1 MSKPDLMPKNQSN
14 DCDLV
19 TTVAPLNL
27 SQLEVQVFEW
37 ARQNRTDMLKIPL
50 QDHKVNV
57 NIQDNFNRT
66 PLHFAA
72 SSGNLETVKLLIQY
86 RATIDVMDKFG
97 ITPLMWSVYNNHK
110 KVSIYLLDNGAKYT
124 KLTKQGQTIIH
135 FVAEAN
141 AIGILKYLYQ
151 KYHILKIDEPDHTG
165 LTPFLVAA
173 HRGNQT
179 LMEVF
184 YKQRCNVLQKDRRGR
199 SALHLAAW
207 KGHMGVMAYLL
218 KLPQMLELINDLDS
232 QGNSPL
238 HYATDLNQ
246 QEIVR
251 LLLIAGANP
260 DITSETKDT
269 PLIEVSRLGY
279 HTCIETL
286 LAHKA
291 NRKATTKNGNSALHE
306 ATLANL
312 PDTIYFLIRH
322 QFDVEATNNRGQTP
336 LHLAVEQNKLETVEA
351 LLLVGA
357 SLGVKCKDGITPLEV
372 AARASYSTLV
382 DLIIQADRWRE
393 QNPDEVIQIR
403 KRLLNQDDGGDR
415 MTHDLAYDKGYSAN
429 DFMDNHDY
437 RRVTLD
443 GGQATESGS
452 SSEWR
457 GSGDLP
463 GVYENP
469 VGLAA
474 KSLTETDSETDV
486 GYRTPTSVRRA
497 SQPTA
502 QQSKSNSTLHNQVGA
517 DSHMNESN
525 FMDPFHD
532 FPIVPPATST
542 TREAPIDSFSHS
554 DNYSD
559 ELSLG
564 FEAARVWD
572 GGSDRTNQHA
582 LKDDLLSTNWHQ
594 FELHDTNASRNLGL
608 GNRSIVGQ
616 EQVLPNGEVVICL
629 GKNSMT
635 NGSSAKRSTFYAL
648 SEEGQFSLLMCRQPY
663 AEEMKV
669 LFFKLAK
676 EYSKPNDWKALAAVW
691 NFKQEHVSAIEYQD
705 TGKHSY
711 EQHTYRLMCIWLHG
725 LDVDQSPLNELYKA
739 LVAIHRTKLAEK
751 LRKSVESRKK
761 LKKGCRVQ

>member
-1 MSKPDLMPKNQSN
+1 MSKPDLNQSN

-50 QDHKVNV
+50 QDHKINV

-218 KLPQMLELINDLDS
+218 KMSQMLELINDLDS
-232 QGNSPL
+232 QGKSPL

-251 LLLIAGANP
+251 LLLVAGANP

-291 NRKATTKNGNSALHE
+291 DRKATTKNGNSALHE

-312 PDTIYFLIRH
+312 PDTIYFLVKH
-322 QFDVEATNNRGQTP
+322 QFNIEATNNRGQTP

-357 SLGVKCKDGITPLEV
+357 SLDVKCKDGITPLEV

-393 QNPDEVIQIR
+393 QNPDEVFQVR

-415 MTHDLAYDKGYSAN
+415 MTHGLAYDEDYSAN
-429 DFMDNHDY
+429 DFMDNHEY

-443 GGQATESGS
+443 GEQTTESGP

-457 GSGDLP
+457 ESRDLP

-469 VGLAA
+469 VGLAVQ
-474 KSLTETDSETDV
+474 SHTETDSETDV
-486 GYRTPTSVRRA
+486 GYRTPTPVKRVR
-497 SQPTA
+497 QPVA
-502 QQSKSNSTLHNQVGA
+502 QQLKSNSSIHEQVGA

-532 FPIVPPATST
+532 FPIAPPPTGT
-542 TREAPIDSFSHS
+542 TREAPIDSSSHS

-572 GGSDRTNQHA
+572 GGNDPTNQNA
-582 LKDDLLSTNWHQ
+582 LKGDLMPTNRRQ
-594 FELHDTNASRNLGL
+594 FELHGTSVSRNLDVE
-608 GNRSIVGQ
+608 NQSIVGQ
-616 EQVLPNGEVVICL
+616 EQVLPNGEVVVSL

-635 NGSSAKRSTFYAL
+635 NGSSAKCSTFYAL
-648 SEEGQFSLLMCRQPY
+648 AEEGQFSLLMCRQPY

-676 EYSKPNDWKALAAVW
+676 EYLKPNDWKALATVW

-739 LVAIHRTKLAEK
+739 LVAIHRKKLAEK

-761 LKKGCRVQ
+761 LKKGCRIQ